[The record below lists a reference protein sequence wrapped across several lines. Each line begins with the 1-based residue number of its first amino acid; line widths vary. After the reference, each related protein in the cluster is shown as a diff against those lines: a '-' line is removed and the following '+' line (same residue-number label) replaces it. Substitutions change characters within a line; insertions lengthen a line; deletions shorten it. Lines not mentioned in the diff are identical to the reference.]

1 MSCDPVNRLPRLV
14 TTLVMAGALLA
25 SLALMISGT
34 AVAAPAAEQWAAAYI
49 TAPNDQGT
57 NSFCP

>member
-1 MSCDPVNRLPRLV
+1 MFCDPVNRLPRLV

-25 SLALMISGT
+25 SLALVMSGS
-34 AVAAPAAEQWAAAYI
+34 AVAAPGTEQWVLAYI
-49 TAPNDQGT
+49 TAPNDHGT